1 MLLQDT
7 DDGEESFYNTRKPEC
22 CAIKN
27 QLVQKVS
34 IAKMRIFR
42 WMNDN
47 KSHLQELAS
56 VDDQSELL
64 EMVWT
69 CENVDEMRAP
79 IRSDMMVVNKGQDWR
94 QTQMKMRSCNR
105 KKKNL

>member
-1 MLLQDT
+1 
-7 DDGEESFYNTRKPEC
+7 
-22 CAIKN
+22 
-27 QLVQKVS
+27 
-34 IAKMRIFR
+34 MRIFR

-79 IRSDMMVVNKGQDWR
+79 IRSDMTVVNKVTRLEVDPDEHEIMQ
-94 QTQMKMRSCNR
+94 
-105 KKKNL
+105 